1 MCESLPGCRCRSFS
15 LFRVSEN
22 GLFSAEVRLAGEN
35 AAFLSECIFLIISGL
50 AFVVCKISVPKAP
63 KSPALC
69 PRNPWQKRRIGV
81 PRSEEGCGLSDGKA
95 WLVGVI
101 RLSRHRFWQKGKIFT
116 LFCVPAEDV
125 FCKYLSCRKPCSCE
139 QGGKQNVI
147 ASICAST

>member
-1 MCESLPGCRCRSFS
+1 MCERPQGCRCRSFS

-35 AAFLSECIFLIISGL
+35 AVLLPGGIALIIKGL
-50 AFVVCKISVPKAP
+50 AFVECKISVPKAP
-63 KSPALC
+63 GSPALC
-69 PRNPWQKRRIGV
+69 PRKPWQKRRIGV
-81 PRSEEGCGLSDGKA
+81 PCSEEGCGLSDGKA

-116 LFCVPAEDV
+116 LFCVPAEAV

-139 QGGKQNVI
+139 QGGRQNVV

>member
-1 MCESLPGCRCRSFS
+1 MCESPQGCRCRSFS

-35 AAFLSECIFLIISGL
+35 AVLFFDGIALIISGL
-50 AFVVCKISVPKAP
+50 AFVVCKISAPKAP

-69 PRNPWQKRRIGV
+69 PRKTWQKRRIGV
-81 PRSEEGCGLSDGKA
+81 PRSEEGCGLLDGKA

-116 LFCVPAEDV
+116 LFCIPVEGV
-125 FCKYLSCRKPCSCE
+125 FCKYLSRRKPCSCE
-139 QGGKQNVI
+139 QGGRQNVA
-147 ASICAST
+147 ASICSST

>member
-22 GLFSAEVRLAGEN
+22 GVFSAEVRLAGRN
-35 AAFLSECIFLIISGL
+35 AVLFFDGIALIISGL

-63 KSPALC
+63 QSPALWL
-69 PRNPWQKRRIGV
+69 RKPWQKRRIGV
-81 PRSEEGCGLSDGKA
+81 PRSEEGCGLLDRTA

-116 LFCVPAEDV
+116 LFCVPAEAV

-139 QGGKQNVI
+139 QGGRQNVV

>member
-1 MCESLPGCRCRSFS
+1 MCERPQGCRCRSFS
-15 LFRVSEN
+15 LFWVSEN
-22 GLFSAEVRLAGEN
+22 GLFSAEVRLAGRN
-35 AAFLSECIFLIISGL
+35 AIFLSECISLIIRGL
-50 AFVVCKISVPKAP
+50 AFVVCKISAPKAP

-69 PRNPWQKRRIGV
+69 PRKPWQKRRIGV
-81 PRSEEGCGLSDGKA
+81 PCSEEGCGLSDGKA

-116 LFCVPAEDV
+116 LFCVPAEAV

-139 QGGKQNVI
+139 QGGRQNVA

>member
-35 AAFLSECIFLIISGL
+35 AAFLSECIFLIIRGL
-50 AFVVCKISVPKAP
+50 AFVVCKISVQKAP
-63 KSPALC
+63 KSPVFCA
-69 PRNPWQKRRIGV
+69 RKPWQKRRIGV
-81 PRSEEGCGLSDGKA
+81 PCSEEGCGLSDGKA
-95 WLVGVI
+95 WLVGGI

-139 QGGKQNVI
+139 LGGKQNVV

>member
-1 MCESLPGCRCRSFS
+1 MCERPQGCRCRSFS

-35 AAFLSECIFLIISGL
+35 ATFLSECISLIIRGL
-50 AFVVCKISVPKAP
+50 PFGVCKIPVPKAP

-69 PRNPWQKRRIGV
+69 PRKPWQKRRIGV
-81 PRSEEGCGLSDGKA
+81 ACSEEGCGLSDGKA

-116 LFCVPAEDV
+116 LFCVPAEAV

-139 QGGKQNVI
+139 QGGRQSVA
-147 ASICAST
+147 ASICSST